1 MSKKTIIISIIIIL
15 VLAVFIFLV
24 SIRGE
29 FTSYLEEKYPGQAFH
44 VGFVKIDPIYGS
56 YYAKATYLD
65 DHTSFTI
72 SRGFTSKIIGESY
85 LQNKNINQYN
95 AKINDMFYGSDI
107 ESSIRSVTG
116 SGKLSFDNN
125 ATYNQINVYLTE
137 NIAHMMV
144 IKKMMNTFKE
154 NDIVAEKIIFAYEK
168 NKHLYRIELSSSDYE
183 LKENEIEAKIERHK

>member
-15 VLAVFIFLV
+15 VLSVFIFLI

-44 VGFVKIDPIYGS
+44 VRFVKIDPIYGK
-56 YYAKATYLD
+56 YYAKATCLGDY
-65 DHTSFTI
+65 TSFTI
-72 SRGFTSKIIGESY
+72 SKGFTGKIIGESY
-85 LQNKNINQYN
+85 FQNKSQNQYN
-95 AKINDMFYGSDI
+95 AKINAMFYGSDI

-116 SGKLSFDNN
+116 SSKLPFDNN
-125 ATYNQINVYLTE
+125 AAYNQINIKLTE
-137 NIAHMMV
+137 NIAHATV

-154 NDIVAEKIIFAYEK
+154 NHIFAEKIIFTYEK
-168 NKHLYRIELSSSDYE
+168 DNHLYRIELSSSDYE